1 MPDQSVNLTRA
12 RGIKI
17 GNWMFAYCSL
27 THRLSPLHV
36 ATLKGSKVRGPVLVL
51 RRQLYIFMS
60 LTLVGVPSTVY
71 SKVYLNLFT

>member
-12 RGIKI
+12 RGMKI

-27 THRLSPLHV
+27 THCLSPLHV
-36 ATLKGSKVRGPVLVL
+36 ATLKGSVLVL